1 MTTSVVVGL
10 AVVVLLAL
18 LAARVP
24 VAFALIVAG
33 ALGLTLLEG
42 WSFAFTV
49 LGRDPFSAVARFS
62 LVIIPLF
69 VLMGTFA
76 KNAGLGA
83 DIFRILA
90 HWLRHVPGG
99 LPLATIMACAGFGAV
114 SGSSVAAVA
123 TLGPVSIAEM
133 RKYGYSD
140 RVSTGVVAAAG
151 TLGILIPPSIVL
163 VLYGVLS
170 GLSIERLL
178 IAGIIP
184 GIVSAAV
191 YAGISAYVARRD
203 LRTRDEHSTDR
214 AGHAVASRADDV
226 RAGMP
231 ARASEAELT
240 ATSIA
245 DPDEAATAP
254 WRPWIELGA
263 LFGAV
268 VVGIYLGWLTATE
281 AAAAGAIVA
290 FVILALRLGARRQ
303 LLLQGV
309 RDSFRETVSVSGMI
323 FALLVGAA
331 IFTSFLVIAGVPQQ
345 FGEFAAGFD
354 VPPLLLVALVL
365 LILIPLGMFLDG
377 FSILLIMVP
386 LLHPLVVTELGFEGL
401 WFAVLVV
408 KVIELG
414 LITPP
419 VGINAYVVAG
429 SMPGLRADVVF
440 RGVLPYYLGD
450 VVTVAAL
457 FAMPWL
463 VTWLPSVMLD

>member
-10 AVVVLLAL
+10 AIVALLTL

-33 ALGLTLLEG
+33 GLGLTLLEG
-42 WSFAFTV
+42 WDFAFAV

-69 VLMGTFA
+69 VLMGAFA

-90 HWLRHVPGG
+90 RWLRHVPGG
-99 LPLATIMACAGFGAV
+99 LPLATIIACAGFGAV

-123 TLGPVSIAEM
+123 TLGPISIAEM

-178 IAGIIP
+178 LAGIIP
-184 GIVSAAV
+184 GVISAV
-191 YAGISAYVARRD
+191 IYAGISAFVARRD
-203 LRTRDEHSTDR
+203 LRRTAESGTGSTPIGMPTDR
-214 AGHAVASRADDV
+214 DAPTGDIS
-226 RAGMP
+226 
-231 ARASEAELT
+231 ARAPEADFHAAPVADT
-240 ATSIA
+240 ASSTL
-245 DPDEAATAP
+245 P
-254 WRPWIELGA
+254 WRPWIELGV
-263 LFGAV
+263 LFGV
-268 VVGIYLGWLTATE
+268 VVGGIYLGWLTATE
-281 AAAAGAIVA
+281 AAAAGAIAA
-290 FVILALRLGARRQ
+290 FLIFALRLGARGH
-303 LLLQGV
+303 LVLQGF
-309 RDSFRETVSVSGMI
+309 RDSLRETVSVSGMI

-331 IFTSFLVIAGVPQQ
+331 IFTSFLVIAGVPRQ
-345 FGEFAAGFD
+345 FGEFAAGLD
-354 VPPLLLVALVL
+354 VPPLLLVVLVL
-365 LILIPLGMFLDG
+365 LVLIPLGMFLDG
-377 FSILLIMVP
+377 LSILLIMVP
-386 LLHPLVVTELGFEGL
+386 LLHPLIVTDLGFDGL

-408 KVIELG
+408 KIIELG

-429 SMPGLRADVVF
+429 TMPGLRADVVF

-450 VVTVAAL
+450 VLAAAAL
-457 FAMPWL
+457 FAMPSL
-463 VTWLPSVMLD
+463 VTWLPSVLD